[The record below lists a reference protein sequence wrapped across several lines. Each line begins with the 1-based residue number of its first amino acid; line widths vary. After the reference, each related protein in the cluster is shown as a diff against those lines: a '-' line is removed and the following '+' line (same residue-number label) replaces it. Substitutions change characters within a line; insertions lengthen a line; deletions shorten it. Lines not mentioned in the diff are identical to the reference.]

1 MFPPQAPTTDLD
13 HAQLAAILRWY
24 ADRGVDIA
32 VDDTPRNRFLEGP
45 RATAPSPAPQAESAR
60 RAPPAQART
69 PEVFSANAG
78 RGVDPAAALSVEAA
92 IQSAR
97 ESAAQAGTLEE
108 LRAALMAFEGC
119 ILKRSATSFVFADGD
134 PRARIMFVGDAPGD
148 EDDRQGLAFTGK
160 PGRLMDRMLRSIGLE
175 RQNVW
180 LTNLLPWRIPGKR
193 SATPQEIAVCL
204 PFLMRQI
211 ELIQPAILVCL
222 GNEAAL
228 TLMDIKGGVVRG
240 RGVWR
245 ELRPDGVGAPIRA
258 IATFAPSYMLR
269 AVSSKR
275 DVWRDLIEIRKALAS
290 VT

>member
-1 MFPPQAPTTDLD
+1 MSPAQAPTTDLD

-24 ADRGVDIA
+24 VDMGVDIA
-32 VDDTPRNRFLEGP
+32 VDETPRNRF
-45 RATAPSPAPQAESAR
+45 AESPKAAA
-60 RAPPAQART
+60 APPEPAQRAAPAKART
-69 PEVFSANAG
+69 PEVFSATPV
-78 RGVDPAAALSVEAA
+78 RSVDAAAALSVEAA

-97 ESAAQAGTLEE
+97 ESAAAAATLDE
-108 LRAALMAFEGC
+108 LRAQLMAFEGC
-119 ILKRSATSFVFADGD
+119 ILKRTATNFVFAEGD
-134 PRARIMFVGDAPGD
+134 PKSRIMFVGDAPGD
-148 EDDRQGLAFTGK
+148 EDDRLGQAFTGK
-160 PGRLMDRMLRSIGLE
+160 PGRLMERMLKSISLQ

-211 ELIQPAILVCL
+211 ELIQPTILVCL

-228 TLMDIKGGVVRG
+228 TLMDMKGGVVRG

-245 ELRPDGVGAPIRA
+245 ELRPEGAAPIRA

-269 AVSSKR
+269 VVTSKR
-275 DVWRDLIEIRKALAS
+275 DAWRDLIEIRKALGS
-290 VT
+290 VN

>member
-1 MFPPQAPTTDLD
+1 MFPSPAPTTDLD

-24 ADRGVDIA
+24 VDMGVDSA
-32 VDDTPRNRFLEGP
+32 VDEQPRNRFLESP
-45 RATAPSPAPQAESAR
+45 KAAPAPQAEPASRKA
-60 RAPPAQART
+60 PAQVRT
-69 PEVFSANAG
+69 PEVFSASAG

-97 ESAAQAGTLEE
+97 ESAARAATLDD
-108 LRAALMAFEGC
+108 LRAEMMAFEGC
-119 ILKRSATSFVFADGD
+119 ILKRSATSFVFAEGD
-134 PRARIMFVGDAPGD
+134 PKARIMFVGEAPGD
-148 EDDRQGLAFTGK
+148 EDDRQGQPFIGK

-180 LTNLLPWRIPGKR
+180 LSNLLPWRIPGKR
-193 SATPQEIAVCL
+193 PATQQEIAICL

-228 TLMDIKGGVVRG
+228 TLMDLKSGIVRG

-245 ELRPDGVGAPIRA
+245 DVRPEGAAAPIRA
-258 IATFAPSYMLR
+258 IATFAPSYMLQ

-290 VT
+290 LT